1 MRDATAVI
9 CGATGQVAAIA
20 RRLMVHLRS
29 DLANNGAVEMAV
41 SENITALALRLHQQ
55 GQRVA
60 LATVM
65 ATWGSAPRPIG
76 AQMVICA
83 DGSFHGSVSGGC
95 VEGAVV
101 LEAGQCLR
109 LRYGV
114 ADADAFAVGLACGG
128 EIELVVEPVGQGQG
142 IAPAVLERLVEA
154 QSAREPIA
162 LRLDLSSWRRDII
175 SPQTDPSVFAAGG
188 GLAGDVFTYVQ
199 TVPLR
204 LVIIGA
210 VHIAQY
216 LAPMA
221 QMAGYLVTIIDPRD
235 SFASPA
241 RFDGHEVIVDWPEE
255 ALARLSLDRHTALV
269 TLTHDPKM
277 DTPALQ
283 HAVASD
289 AFYIGALG
297 ATRTH
302 AKRRQSMLDLGVS
315 AAEFARIQG
324 PVGLDIGSRTPAEI
338 ALSILA
344 AMTAQLRGAAHG

>member
-1 MRDATAVI
+1 MQSNLEQI
-9 CGATGQVAAIA
+9 GAI
-20 RRLMVHLRS
+20 
-29 DLANNGAVEMAV
+29 EMAV
-41 SENITALALRLHQQ
+41 TEDMTAMALRLHRQ
-55 GQRVA
+55 GQKVA

-76 AQMVICA
+76 AQMLICE
-83 DGSFHGSVSGGC
+83 DGRFFGSVSGGC

-101 LEAGQCLR
+101 LEAAEALATGQCRR

-142 IAPAVLERLVEA
+142 VDPALLERLVEA
-154 QSAREPIA
+154 QLARKPIA
-162 LRLDLSSWRRDII
+162 LRLDLSSWRRDLI
-175 SPQTDPSVFAAGG
+175 SEQNDPSVFESGG
-188 GLAGDVFTYVQ
+188 GLPGDVFTHIQ

-221 QMAGYLVTIIDPRD
+221 QIAGYLVTIIDPRD

-241 RFDGHEVIVDWPEE
+241 RFDGYEVIVDWPEE
-255 ALARLSLDRHTALV
+255 ALARLSLDPRTALV

-297 ATRTH
+297 SSRTH
-302 AKRRQSMLDLGVS
+302 AKRRQSMLELGVS
-315 AAEFARIQG
+315 AAEFDRIQG

-344 AMTAQLRGAAHG
+344 AITAKLRGQAHV

>member
-1 MRDATAVI
+1 
-9 CGATGQVAAIA
+9 
-20 RRLMVHLRS
+20 
-29 DLANNGAVEMAV
+29 MAV
-41 SENITALALRLHQQ
+41 AEDMTAMALRLQRE

-60 LATVM
+60 LATVI

-76 AQMVICA
+76 AQMLICE
-83 DGSFHGSVSGGC
+83 DGSFYGSVSGGC

-101 LEAGQCLR
+101 LEALSALAAGQCRR

-128 EIELVVEPVGQGQG
+128 EIELVVESVGQGQG
-142 IAPAVLERLVEA
+142 VDPALLERLAGA
-154 QSAREPIA
+154 QSARKPIG
-162 LRLDLSSWRRDII
+162 LRLDLSSWQRELI
-175 SPQTDPSVFAAGG
+175 SEQTDPSVFEAGG
-188 GLAGDVFTYVQ
+188 GLSGDVFTHIQ

-241 RFDGHEVIVDWPEE
+241 RFDGYEVIVDWPEE
-255 ALARLSLDRHTALV
+255 ALVRLSLDRCTALV

-297 ATRTH
+297 SSRTH

-315 AAEFARIQG
+315 AAAFDRIQG

-344 AMTAQLRGAAHG
+344 AITAKLRGQAHV

>member
-1 MRDATAVI
+1 MGND
-9 CGATGQVAAIA
+9 
-20 RRLMVHLRS
+20 
-29 DLANNGAVEMAV
+29 GAVEMAV
-41 SENITALALRLHQQ
+41 AEDMTAMALRLQRE

-60 LATVM
+60 LATVI

-76 AQMVICA
+76 AQMLISE
-83 DGSFHGSVSGGC
+83 DGSFYGSVSGGC

-101 LEAGQCLR
+101 LEALSAWEAGQCRR

-114 ADADAFAVGLACGG
+114 ADADAFAGGLACGG
-128 EIELVVEPVGQGQG
+128 EIELVVESVGQGQG
-142 IAPAVLERLVEA
+142 VDPALLERLAEA
-154 QSAREPIA
+154 QSARKPIG
-162 LRLDLSSWRRDII
+162 LRLDLSSWQRELI
-175 SPQTDPSVFAAGG
+175 SEQTDPSVFESGG
-188 GLAGDVFTYVQ
+188 GLAGDVFTHIQ

-241 RFDGHEVIVDWPEE
+241 RFDGYEVIVDWPEE
-255 ALARLSLDRHTALV
+255 ALARLSLDPRTALV

-283 HAVASD
+283 QAVTSD

-297 ATRTH
+297 STRTH
-302 AKRRQSMLDLGVS
+302 TKRRQSMLELGVS
-315 AAEFARIQG
+315 AAQFARIQG
-324 PVGLDIGSRTPAEI
+324 PVGLDIGSRNPAEI

-344 AMTAQLRGAAHG
+344 AITAKLRGQAHG

>member
-1 MRDATAVI
+1 MLI
-9 CGATGQVAAIA
+9 C
-20 RRLMVHLRS
+20 
-29 DLANNGAVEMAV
+29 E
-41 SENITALALRLHQQ
+41 
-55 GQRVA
+55 
-60 LATVM
+60 
-65 ATWGSAPRPIG
+65 
-76 AQMVICA
+76 
-83 DGSFHGSVSGGC
+83 DGRFFGSVSGGC

-101 LEAGQCLR
+101 LEAAEALATGQCLR

-142 IAPAVLERLVEA
+142 MDPAVLERLVEA
-154 QSAREPIA
+154 QSARKPIA
-162 LRLDLSSWRRDII
+162 VRLDLSSWQRELI
-175 SPQTDPSVFAAGG
+175 SGQAEFSSVQPTG

-241 RFDGHEVIVDWPEE
+241 RFDGYQVIVDWPEE
-255 ALARLSLDRHTALV
+255 ALVRLSLDRCTALV

-297 ATRTH
+297 SSRTH

-315 AAEFARIQG
+315 AAAFDRIQG

-344 AMTAQLRGAAHG
+344 AMTAKLRGQAHV

>member
-1 MRDATAVI
+1 MIR
-9 CGATGQVAAIA
+9 AI
-20 RRLMVHLRS
+20 LKNS
-29 DLANNGAVEMAV
+29 GAVEMAV
-41 SENITALALRLHQQ
+41 SEHITALGLRLYLQ

-76 AQMVICA
+76 AQMLICE

-95 VEGAVV
+95 VEGAVI
-101 LEAGQCLR
+101 LEAMEALEDGQCRR

-142 IAPAVLERLVEA
+142 MDPAWLERLAEA
-154 QSAREPIA
+154 QAARQPIGV
-162 LRLDLSSWRRDII
+162 RLDLVSWQRDFI
-175 SPQTDPSVFAAGG
+175 SAQTDPSVFEAGG
-188 GLAGDVFTYVQ
+188 GLRGDVFTHIQ

-204 LVIIGA
+204 LVIVGA

-221 QMAGYLVTIIDPRD
+221 QMAGYIVTIIDPRD

-241 RFDGHEVIVDWPEE
+241 RFDGYEVIVDWPEE
-255 ALARLSLDRHTALV
+255 ALTRVSLDRRSALV

-283 HAVASD
+283 YGVASD

-297 ATRTH
+297 STRTH
-302 AKRRQSMLDLGVS
+302 AKRRQSMLDQGVS
-315 AAEFARIQG
+315 AAQFARIQG
-324 PVGLDIGSRTPAEI
+324 PVGLDIGSRSPAEI

-344 AMTAQLRGAAHG
+344 AITAKLRGKANG

>member
-1 MRDATAVI
+1 MIR
-9 CGATGQVAAIA
+9 AI
-20 RRLMVHLRS
+20 LKNS
-29 DLANNGAVEMAV
+29 GAVEMAV
-41 SENITALALRLHQQ
+41 SEHITALGLRLYHQ

-76 AQMVICA
+76 AQMLICE

-95 VEGAVV
+95 VEGAVI
-101 LEAGQCLR
+101 LEAMEALEDGQCRR

-142 IAPAVLERLVEA
+142 MDPAWLERLAEA
-154 QSAREPIA
+154 QAARQPIGV
-162 LRLDLSSWRRDII
+162 RLDLVSWQRDFI
-175 SPQTDPSVFAAGG
+175 SAQTDPSVFEAGG
-188 GLAGDVFTYVQ
+188 GLRGDVFTHIQ

-204 LVIIGA
+204 LVIVGA

-241 RFDGHEVIVDWPEE
+241 RFDGYEVIVDWPEE
-255 ALARLSLDRHTALV
+255 ALTRVSLDRRSALV

-277 DTPALQ
+277 DTPA
-283 HAVASD
+283 
-289 AFYIGALG
+289 
-297 ATRTH
+297 
-302 AKRRQSMLDLGVS
+302 
-315 AAEFARIQG
+315 
-324 PVGLDIGSRTPAEI
+324 
-338 ALSILA
+338 
-344 AMTAQLRGAAHG
+344 

>member
-1 MRDATAVI
+1 MIR
-9 CGATGQVAAIA
+9 AI
-20 RRLMVHLRS
+20 LKNS
-29 DLANNGAVEMAV
+29 GAVEMAV
-41 SENITALALRLHQQ
+41 SEHITALGLRLYLQ

-76 AQMVICA
+76 AQMLICE

-95 VEGAVV
+95 VEGAVI
-101 LEAGQCLR
+101 LEAMEALEDGQCRR

-142 IAPAVLERLVEA
+142 MDPAWLERLAEA
-154 QSAREPIA
+154 QAARQPIGV
-162 LRLDLSSWRRDII
+162 RLDLVSWQRDFI
-175 SPQTDPSVFAAGG
+175 SAQTDPSVFEAGG
-188 GLAGDVFTYVQ
+188 GLRGDVFTHIQ

-204 LVIIGA
+204 LVIVGA

-221 QMAGYLVTIIDPRD
+221 QMAGYIVTIIDPRD

-241 RFDGHEVIVDWPEE
+241 RFDGYEVIVDWPEE
-255 ALARLSLDRHTALV
+255 ALTRVSLDRRSALV

-283 HAVASD
+283 YGVVSD

-297 ATRTH
+297 STRTH
-302 AKRRQSMLDLGVS
+302 AKRRQSMLDQGVS
-315 AAEFARIQG
+315 AAQFARIQG
-324 PVGLDIGSRTPAEI
+324 PVGLDIGSRSPAEI

-344 AMTAQLRGAAHG
+344 AITAKLRGKANG

>member
-1 MRDATAVI
+1 MVLE
-9 CGATGQVAAIA
+9 AA
-20 RRLMVHLRS
+20 
-29 DLANNGAVEMAV
+29 E
-41 SENITALALRLHQQ
+41 
-55 GQRVA
+55 A
-60 LATVM
+60 LAT
-65 ATWGSAPRPIG
+65 
-76 AQMVICA
+76 
-83 DGSFHGSVSGGC
+83 
-95 VEGAVV
+95 
-101 LEAGQCLR
+101 GQCLR

-142 IAPAVLERLVEA
+142 MDPAVLERLVEA
-154 QSAREPIA
+154 QSARKPIA
-162 LRLDLSSWRRDII
+162 VRLDLSSWQRELI
-175 SPQTDPSVFAAGG
+175 SGQAEFSSVQPTG

-221 QMAGYLVTIIDPRD
+221 QMAGYLVMIIDPRD

-241 RFDGHEVIVDWPEE
+241 RFDGHQVIVDWPEE
-255 ALARLSLDRHTALV
+255 ALARLSLDRRTALV

-283 HAVASD
+283 HAVASEV
-289 AFYIGALG
+289 FYIGALG
-297 ATRTH
+297 SSRTH

-315 AAEFARIQG
+315 AAAFDRIQG

-344 AMTAQLRGAAHG
+344 AMTAKLRGQAHV

>member
-1 MRDATAVI
+1 
-9 CGATGQVAAIA
+9 
-20 RRLMVHLRS
+20 
-29 DLANNGAVEMAV
+29 MAV
-41 SENITALALRLHQQ
+41 AEDMTAMALRLQRE

-60 LATVM
+60 LATVI

-76 AQMVICA
+76 AQMLICE
-83 DGSFHGSVSGGC
+83 DGSFYGSVSGGC

-101 LEAGQCLR
+101 LEALSALEAGLCRR

-128 EIELVVEPVGQGQG
+128 EIELVVESVGQGQG
-142 IAPAVLERLVEA
+142 VDPALLERLAEA
-154 QSAREPIA
+154 QSARKPIG
-162 LRLDLSSWRRDII
+162 LRLDLSSWQRELI
-175 SPQTDPSVFAAGG
+175 SEQTDPSVFEAGG
-188 GLAGDVFTYVQ
+188 GLAGDVFTHIQ

-241 RFDGHEVIVDWPEE
+241 RFDGYEVIVDWPEE
-255 ALARLSLDRHTALV
+255 ALARLSLDPRTALV

-283 HAVASD
+283 QAVTSD

-297 ATRTH
+297 STRTH
-302 AKRRQSMLDLGVS
+302 TKRRQSMLELGVS
-315 AAEFARIQG
+315 AAQFARIQG
-324 PVGLDIGSRTPAEI
+324 PVGLDIGSRNPAEI

-344 AMTAQLRGAAHG
+344 AITAKLRGQAHG

>member
-1 MRDATAVI
+1 MIR
-9 CGATGQVAAIA
+9 AI
-20 RRLMVHLRS
+20 LKKS
-29 DLANNGAVEMAV
+29 GAVEMAV
-41 SENITALALRLHQQ
+41 SEHITALGLRLYHQ

-76 AQMVICA
+76 AQMLICE

-95 VEGAVV
+95 VEGAVI
-101 LEAGQCLR
+101 LEAMEALEDGQCRR

-142 IAPAVLERLVEA
+142 MDPAWLERLAEA
-154 QSAREPIA
+154 QAARQPIGV
-162 LRLDLSSWRRDII
+162 RLDLVSWQRDFI
-175 SPQTDPSVFAAGG
+175 SAQTDPSVFEAGG
-188 GLAGDVFTYVQ
+188 GLRGDVFTHIQ

-204 LVIIGA
+204 LVIVGA

-241 RFDGHEVIVDWPEE
+241 RFDGYEVIVDWPEE
-255 ALARLSLDRHTALV
+255 ALTRVSLDRRSALV

-283 HAVASD
+283 YGVASD

-297 ATRTH
+297 STRTH
-302 AKRRQSMLDLGVS
+302 AKRRQSMLDQGVS
-315 AAEFARIQG
+315 AAQFARIQG
-324 PVGLDIGSRTPAEI
+324 PVGLDIGSRSPAEI

-344 AMTAQLRGAAHG
+344 AITAKLRGKANG

>member
-1 MRDATAVI
+1 MWY
-9 CGATGQVAAIA
+9 
-20 RRLMVHLRS
+20 LE
-29 DLANNGAVEMAV
+29 NNGAVEMAV
-41 SENITALALRLHQQ
+41 AEEMTAMALRLHQQ
-55 GQRVA
+55 GQPVA

-65 ATWGSAPRPIG
+65 ATWGSAPRPVG
-76 AQMVICA
+76 AQMLICA

-101 LEAGQCLR
+101 LEALEALEAGQCRR

-142 IAPAVLERLVEA
+142 VDPAILERLVEA
-154 QSAREPIA
+154 QSARQPIA
-162 LRLDLSSWRRDII
+162 VRLDLSSWQRELILA
-175 SPQTDPSVFAAGG
+175 QTDLAVFEAGG

-255 ALARLSLDRHTALV
+255 ALARLALDGRTAFV

-289 AFYIGALG
+289 VFYIGALG
-297 ATRTH
+297 STRTH
-302 AKRRQSMLDLGVS
+302 AKRRLSMLELGVS
-315 AAEFARIQG
+315 AAQFARIQG

-344 AMTAQLRGAAHG
+344 AMTAKLRGRAHG

>member
-1 MRDATAVI
+1 
-9 CGATGQVAAIA
+9 
-20 RRLMVHLRS
+20 MVHLRS
-29 DLANNGAVEMAV
+29 DLANNGVVEMAV

-101 LEAGQCLR
+101 LEALEALEAGQCLR

>member
-1 MRDATAVI
+1 MIR
-9 CGATGQVAAIA
+9 AI
-20 RRLMVHLRS
+20 LKNS
-29 DLANNGAVEMAV
+29 GAVEMAV
-41 SENITALALRLHQQ
+41 SEHITALGLRLYLQ

-76 AQMVICA
+76 AQMLICE

-95 VEGAVV
+95 VEGAVI
-101 LEAGQCLR
+101 LEAMEALEDGQCRR

-142 IAPAVLERLVEA
+142 MDPAWLERLAEA
-154 QSAREPIA
+154 QAARQPIGV
-162 LRLDLSSWRRDII
+162 RLDLVSWQRDFI
-175 SPQTDPSVFAAGG
+175 SAQTDPSVFEAGG
-188 GLAGDVFTYVQ
+188 GLRGDVFTHIQ

-204 LVIIGA
+204 LVIVGA

-221 QMAGYLVTIIDPRD
+221 QMAGYIVTIIDPRD

-241 RFDGHEVIVDWPEE
+241 RFDGYEVIVDWPEE
-255 ALARLSLDRHTALV
+255 ALTRVSLDRRSALV

-283 HAVASD
+283 YAIASD

-297 ATRTH
+297 STRTH
-302 AKRRQSMLDLGVS
+302 AKRRQSMLDQGVS
-315 AAEFARIQG
+315 AAQFARIQG
-324 PVGLDIGSRTPAEI
+324 PVGLDIGSRSPAEI

-344 AMTAQLRGAAHG
+344 AITAKLRGKANG

>member
-1 MRDATAVI
+1 MIR
-9 CGATGQVAAIA
+9 AI
-20 RRLMVHLRS
+20 LKNS
-29 DLANNGAVEMAV
+29 GAVEMAV
-41 SENITALALRLHQQ
+41 SEHITALGLRLYLQ

-76 AQMVICA
+76 AQMLICE

-95 VEGAVV
+95 VEGAVI
-101 LEAGQCLR
+101 LEAMEALEDGQCRR

-142 IAPAVLERLVEA
+142 MDPAWLERLAEA
-154 QSAREPIA
+154 QAARQPIGV
-162 LRLDLSSWRRDII
+162 RLDLVSWQRDFI
-175 SPQTDPSVFAAGG
+175 SAQTDPSVFEAGG
-188 GLAGDVFTYVQ
+188 GLRGDVFTHIQ

-204 LVIIGA
+204 LVIVGA

-221 QMAGYLVTIIDPRD
+221 QMAGYIVTIIDPRD

-241 RFDGHEVIVDWPEE
+241 RFDGYEVIVDWPEE
-255 ALARLSLDRHTALV
+255 ALTRVSLDRRSALV

-283 HAVASD
+283 YGIASD

-297 ATRTH
+297 STRTH
-302 AKRRQSMLDLGVS
+302 AKRRQSMLDQGVS
-315 AAEFARIQG
+315 AAQFARIQG
-324 PVGLDIGSRTPAEI
+324 PVGLDIGSRSPAEI

-344 AMTAQLRGAAHG
+344 AITAKLRGKANG

>member
-1 MRDATAVI
+1 MIR
-9 CGATGQVAAIA
+9 AI
-20 RRLMVHLRS
+20 LKNS
-29 DLANNGAVEMAV
+29 GAVEMAV
-41 SENITALALRLHQQ
+41 SEHITALGLRLYHQ

-76 AQMVICA
+76 AQMLICE

-95 VEGAVV
+95 VEGAVI
-101 LEAGQCLR
+101 LEAMEALEDGQCRR

-142 IAPAVLERLVEA
+142 MDPAWLERLAEA
-154 QSAREPIA
+154 QAARQPIGV
-162 LRLDLSSWRRDII
+162 RLDLVSWQRDFI
-175 SPQTDPSVFAAGG
+175 SAQTDPSVFEAGG
-188 GLAGDVFTYVQ
+188 GLRGDVFTHIQ

-204 LVIIGA
+204 LVIVGA

-221 QMAGYLVTIIDPRD
+221 QMAGYIVTIIDPRD

-241 RFDGHEVIVDWPEE
+241 RFDGYEVIVDWPEE
-255 ALARLSLDRHTALV
+255 ALTRVSLDRRSALV

-283 HAVASD
+283 YGVASD

-297 ATRTH
+297 STRTH
-302 AKRRQSMLDLGVS
+302 AKRRQSMLDQGVS
-315 AAEFARIQG
+315 AAQFARIQG
-324 PVGLDIGSRTPAEI
+324 PVGLDIGSRSPAEI

-344 AMTAQLRGAAHG
+344 AITAKLRGKTNG

>member
-1 MRDATAVI
+1 MIR
-9 CGATGQVAAIA
+9 AI
-20 RRLMVHLRS
+20 LKNS
-29 DLANNGAVEMAV
+29 GAVEMAV
-41 SENITALALRLHQQ
+41 SEHITALGLRLYLQ

-76 AQMVICA
+76 AQMLICE

-95 VEGAVV
+95 VEGAVI
-101 LEAGQCLR
+101 LEAMEALEDGQCRR

-142 IAPAVLERLVEA
+142 IDPAWLERLAEA
-154 QSAREPIA
+154 QAARQPIGV
-162 LRLDLSSWRRDII
+162 RLDLVSWQRDFI
-175 SPQTDPSVFAAGG
+175 SAQTDPSVFEAGG
-188 GLAGDVFTYVQ
+188 GLRGDVFTHIQ

-204 LVIIGA
+204 LVIVGA

-221 QMAGYLVTIIDPRD
+221 QMAGYIVTIIDPRD

-241 RFDGHEVIVDWPEE
+241 RFDGYEVIVDWPEE
-255 ALARLSLDRHTALV
+255 ALTRVSLDRRSALV

-283 HAVASD
+283 YAVASD

-297 ATRTH
+297 STRTH
-302 AKRRQSMLDLGVS
+302 AKRRQSMLDQGVS
-315 AAEFARIQG
+315 AAQFARIQG
-324 PVGLDIGSRTPAEI
+324 PVGLDIGSRSPAEI

-344 AMTAQLRGAAHG
+344 AITAKLRGKANG

>member
-1 MRDATAVI
+1 MIR
-9 CGATGQVAAIA
+9 AI
-20 RRLMVHLRS
+20 LKNS
-29 DLANNGAVEMAV
+29 GAVEMAV
-41 SENITALALRLHQQ
+41 SEHITALGLRLYHQ

-76 AQMVICA
+76 AQMLICE

-95 VEGAVV
+95 VEGAVI
-101 LEAGQCLR
+101 LEAMEALEDGQCRR

-142 IAPAVLERLVEA
+142 MDPAWLERLAEA
-154 QSAREPIA
+154 QAARQPIGV
-162 LRLDLSSWRRDII
+162 RLDLVSWQRDFI
-175 SPQTDPSVFAAGG
+175 SAQTDPSVFEAGG
-188 GLAGDVFTYVQ
+188 GLRGDVFTHIQ

-204 LVIIGA
+204 LVIVGA

-221 QMAGYLVTIIDPRD
+221 QMAGYIVTIIDPRD

-241 RFDGHEVIVDWPEE
+241 RFDGYEVIVDWPEE
-255 ALARLSLDRHTALV
+255 ALTRVSLDRRSALV

-283 HAVASD
+283 YAVASD

-297 ATRTH
+297 STRTH
-302 AKRRQSMLDLGVS
+302 AKRRQSMLDQGVS
-315 AAEFARIQG
+315 AAQFARIQG
-324 PVGLDIGSRTPAEI
+324 PVGLDIGSRSPAEI

-344 AMTAQLRGAAHG
+344 AITAKLRGKDNG

>member
-1 MRDATAVI
+1 MQSNLEHIGT
-9 CGATGQVAAIA
+9 
-20 RRLMVHLRS
+20 
-29 DLANNGAVEMAV
+29 VEMAV
-41 SENITALALRLHQQ
+41 TEDMTAMALRLHRQ
-55 GQRVA
+55 GQKVA
-60 LATVM
+60 LATVT

-76 AQMVICA
+76 AQMLICE
-83 DGSFHGSVSGGC
+83 DGRFFGSVSGGC

-101 LEAGQCLR
+101 LEAAEALATGQCLR

-128 EIELVVEPVGQGQG
+128 EIELVVEPIGQGQG
-142 IAPAVLERLVEA
+142 MDPAVLERLVEA
-154 QSAREPIA
+154 QSARKPIA
-162 LRLDLSSWRRDII
+162 VRLDLSSWQHELI
-175 SPQTDPSVFAAGG
+175 SGQAALSSVQPTG

-221 QMAGYLVTIIDPRD
+221 QMAGYLVTIVDPRD

-241 RFDGHEVIVDWPEE
+241 RFDGHQVIVDWPEE
-255 ALARLSLDRHTALV
+255 ALARLSLDRRTALV

-283 HAVASD
+283 HAVASE

-297 ATRTH
+297 SSRTH

-315 AAEFARIQG
+315 AAAFDRIQG

-344 AMTAQLRGAAHG
+344 AMTAKLRGQAYV